1 MMPLEIPESPIVAK
15 QTIEKT
21 ARVNDERA
29 VKALLSVPQFTQYS
43 EAAKIL
49 LSDIWAPEP
58 GRGMTERQQ
67 AHWPVSPRMIG
78 VSEESQTLMRAAPAG
93 TPLIGVVWFRA
104 LDGQRPVDPEIILH
118 PTQSTLKY
126 LERGVLESSTYNWNH
141 RNAQK
146 PETGSIKALQAA
158 RAAAH
163 QARDAR
169 IDAYM
174 ARGRVLVNAR
184 VNGRL
189 APDFVTW
196 EDNGNTS
203 HTKLARLIAKGGI
216 SSALQLAL
224 REKEYL
230 EGDGVFD
237 LQKAGLTIGFALLL
251 GGNYSRNKYT
261 FTSRSSN
268 THSFSAAPKLGSASD
283 SSSSSSSS
291 PASTPGKVA
300 ASPALAALLAR
311 QVTPG
316 GRVQRSVE
324 IATPTI
330 AWCTAIVNSIDS
342 MFPTFGKGLLKSN
355 WWLEV

>member
-1 MMPLEIPESPIVAK
+1 MPVQIPESPIAAK
-15 QTIEKT
+15 QTIEKA

-29 VKALLSVPQFTQYS
+29 VKALLSIPQFTQYS
-43 EAAKIL
+43 EAAKVL

-58 GRGMTERQQ
+58 GKGMAERQQ
-67 AHWPVSPRMIG
+67 AHWPVPLRMIS
-78 VSEESQTLMRAAPAG
+78 VSEESQRLMREAPAG
-93 TPLIGVVWFRA
+93 TPLIGIVWFRA

-118 PTQSTLKY
+118 PTQSTMKY

-141 RNAQK
+141 RNPQK
-146 PETGSIKALQAA
+146 PETGSIKAIQAA

-163 QARDAR
+163 QARDTR

-216 SSALQLAL
+216 SAALQMEL
-224 REKEYL
+224 RAKEYL

-291 PASTPGKVA
+291 PPSAPGKVA

-311 QVTPG
+311 QVAPS

-330 AWCTAIVNSIDS
+330 AWCDSIVNSIDS
-342 MFPTFGKGLLKSN
+342 LFPTFGKSLMKSN